1 MLEGLRRG
9 NLYNADEIKTTMSLA
24 SPVWLQFLQ
33 SYVRIPQAP

>member
-9 NLYNADEIKTTMSLA
+9 NLYNADEIKKRVALP

-33 SYVRIPQAP
+33 PYMRSPQAA